1 MIDCSDIS
9 GVAGDIADAYY
20 SFATVDSIRFAVE
33 MDGQYICAHYD
44 FPKWKVEVYEMYGSI
59 MDKPVKVLT
68 GFKAED
74 AVTSALKAMSD
85 GNVILAKY
93 HSRYGHEYSYETCT
107 KKWVK
112 LY

>member
-1 MIDCSDIS
+1 MIDCPNVS

-20 SFATVDSIRFAVE
+20 SFATVDDIRFVVE
-33 MDGQYICAHYD
+33 VDGQYISAHYD
-44 FPKWKVEVYEMYGSI
+44 FPKWKVEVYDQYTGI
-59 MDKPVKVLT
+59 MAKPVKVLT

-74 AVTSALKAMSD
+74 VVTSTLRAMND

-93 HSRYGHEYSYETCT
+93 HSRYGHMYEYRSG
-107 KKWVK
+107 KWVK

>member
-1 MIDCSDIS
+1 MIDCANVS

-44 FPKWKVEVYEMYGSI
+44 FPKWKVEVYDECGGI
-59 MDKPVKVLT
+59 MAKPVKVLT

-74 AVTSALKAMSD
+74 VVTSALKVMNE
-85 GNVILAKY
+85 GNIVLAKY
-93 HSRYGHEYSYETCT
+93 HNRYGHEYDYRAG
-107 KKWVK
+107 KWVK